1 MAQINGSTAQLP
13 SHFAYYIIWEE
24 TDVNVANNT
33 SVVTAYVYVQKV
45 GSYNVQSANNNH
57 YLYIDGTGFNA
68 NNYVDMNPETTPRL
82 LVSGS
87 KTITHNADGSKSI
100 TISASGDICKISGAT
115 YSPQS
120 GSGSATVSLTTIP
133 RRATLSGN
141 ADLTIGNNKAYSLT
155 NNGALYVRM
164 EYWILGNGG
173 WYRVKNQNNGTG
185 TSGTFTMSADD
196 NNAMYSRMPNVTS
209 ASAIMRAYT
218 YSDASYTTQVGDY
231 HDVNGTVS
239 INTTT
244 NKPTFTD
251 YAVANVDKS
260 VEVVDKYSNS
270 LVTSSTS
277 TLLGSDSKMI
287 KGYSKLRA
295 TISTANKMVALNY
308 ATNVKYRFVAG
319 AKQTEA
325 NYSADSTVTIDI
337 DNATTKDVS
346 VLAIDSRSLS
356 TSVAKSLDYLA
367 DYTPISIWGL
377 TLVRDNGVDDG
388 TKLQISG
395 KLWKEYFG
403 GGTSGVLNTVTAHYR
418 YKETTESWSAQT
430 WNAITLTD
438 DGSGNLSYDDYV
450 NGDLGAS
457 GFDPEKS
464 YNVEV
469 RVFDKLSQMIVESTL
484 SVGVPVMHMVRQG
497 ISLGAR
503 YDSAEGGNLQ
513 VMGRN
518 IFKMLSNSF
527 SRQSVINGNFD
538 IWQRGISFT
547 ISPATVTYTADRWR
561 TYTDANGGTLPTITV
576 ARGLL
581 SSGELEKSFYYN
593 RLTMNGAGSSLGN
606 NATVEVGT
614 NIENG
619 TRFLCGDG
627 KKLTLTFWARSSIAN
642 KTLGVKFIQYYGSG
656 GSPTTQEVLSDQ
668 GQAVLLTSSWQ
679 KYTIEIETNT
689 LSGKTFGTNNDDFF
703 RFFFSYY
710 WGSTR
715 NAEMGGNATT
725 NMANGTVDIA
735 QIQLVAGDKE
745 LPFFPR
751 DFREELSLC
760 QRYYQKGFNYGT
772 TPANNSELVWRT
784 SLAPAGSYCRYN
796 YVFPVEMRT
805 TPVLTLYGV
814 SSSNWDYFN
823 GSWQTMTTNYYWTTN
838 KYLDVELVGVA
849 SVGVWL
855 IRGQWTANADF

>member
-1 MAQINGSTAQLP
+1 MATIQGSCSLNPTRY
-13 SHFAYYIIWEE
+13 SYYAEWSESNI
-24 TDVNVANNT
+24 NVANNT
-33 SVVTAYVYVQKV
+33 SDVTVNVYIQKIS
-45 GSYNVQSANNNH
+45 SYNSEGSNNSNT
-57 YLYIDGTGFNA
+57 LYIDGTPYTTSGL
-68 NNYVDMNPETTPRL
+68 YIDMNPETTPRL
-82 LVSGS
+82 VASGT
-87 KTITHNADGSKSI
+87 KTVTHNADGSKSI
-100 TISASGDICKISGAT
+100 SISCSGSLPYGNG
-115 YSPQS
+115 YGPQS
-120 GSGSATVSLTTIP
+120 GSLSATVTLTTIP

-141 ADLTIGNNKAYSLT
+141 ADLTIGNNKTYNLT
-155 NNGALYVRM
+155 NNGGLYVRM

-218 YSDASYTTQVGDY
+218 YSDSGYITQVGDY

-239 INTTT
+239 INQTT

-277 TLLGSDSKMI
+277 TLLGSDTKMI
-287 KGYSKLRA
+287 KGYSKIQA

-308 ATNVKYRFVAG
+308 ATNIKYRFIAG

-356 TSVAKSLDYLA
+356 TSVAKSLSYLA

-418 YKETTESWSAQT
+418 YKETTDSWDSQT
-430 WNAITLTD
+430 WTAITLTD

-469 RVFDKLSQMIVESTL
+469 RVFDKLSQMIVEETL
-484 SVGVPVMHMVRQG
+484 SVGTPVMHMTKNG

-503 YDSAEGGNLQ
+503 YDSEEGGNLQ
-513 VMGRN
+513 VLGQNILNWFYPVGTIYETTSTDLDTITKMATHFGGTWEVYGAGRVLVGKASSGTFATAGATMGAETHT
-518 IFKMLSNSF
+518 ITTAEMPTHPHEMYGTK
-527 SRQSVINGNFD
+527 NFAEY
-538 IWQRGISFT
+538 SST
-547 ISPATVTYTADRWR
+547 PYASTSLVTNEGTCVKVYWN
-561 TYTDANGGTLPTITV
+561 NGG
-576 ARGLL
+576 
-581 SSGELEKSFYYN
+581 
-593 RLTMNGAGSSLGN
+593 
-606 NATVEVGT
+606 AT
-614 NIENG
+614 N
-619 TRFLCGDG
+619 F
-627 KKLTLTFWARSSIAN
+627 
-642 KTLGVKFIQYYGSG
+642 KTWNTSNTGGG
-656 GSPTTQEVLSDQ
+656 GSH
-668 GQAVLLTSSWQ
+668 
-679 KYTIEIETNT
+679 
-689 LSGKTFGTNNDDFF
+689 NN
-703 RFFFSYY
+703 
-710 WGSTR
+710 
-715 NAEMGGNATT
+715 
-725 NMANGTVDIA
+725 
-735 QIQLVAGDKE
+735 IQPSIVVY
-745 LPFFPR
+745 
-751 DFREELSLC
+751 
-760 QRYYQKGFNYGT
+760 RYR
-772 TPANNSELVWRT
+772 RT
-784 SLAPAGSYCRYN
+784 A
-796 YVFPVEMRT
+796 
-805 TPVLTLYGV
+805 
-814 SSSNWDYFN
+814 
-823 GSWQTMTTNYYWTTN
+823 
-838 KYLDVELVGVA
+838 
-849 SVGVWL
+849 
-855 IRGQWTANADF
+855 

>member
-1 MAQINGSTAQLP
+1 MAQINGSTAYLP

-141 ADLTIGNNKAYSLT
+141 ADLTIGNNKTYSLT
-155 NNGALYVRM
+155 NNGGLYVRM

-218 YSDASYTTQVGDY
+218 YSDSGYTTQVGDY

-277 TLLGSDSKMI
+277 TLLGSDTKMI
-287 KGYSKLRA
+287 KGYSKIQA
-295 TISTANKMVALNY
+295 TISTANKMVALNS
-308 ATNVKYRFVAG
+308 ATAVKYRFVAG

-356 TSVAKSLDYLA
+356 TSVAKSLSYLA

-430 WNAITLTD
+430 WTVITLTD

-484 SVGVPVMHMVRQG
+484 SVGTPVMHMTKNG

-503 YDSAEGGNLQ
+503 YDTDEGGALQ
-513 VMGRN
+513 VLGRRFEKIPAIPLYMFNAYFSSSQN
-518 IFKMLSNSF
+518 ISDEQVVIPDTEEYDYGSIYNNSNG
-527 SRQSVINGNFD
+527 RVTIPVNG
-538 IWQRGISFT
+538 IYEVGFT
-547 ISPATVTYTADRWR
+547 IGVSGNLDTDRPGIKIFI
-561 TYTDANGGTLPTITV
+561 NNV
-576 ARGLL
+576 ASR
-581 SSGELEKSFYYN
+581 Y
-593 RLTMNGAGSSLGN
+593 
-606 NATVEVGT
+606 
-614 NIENG
+614 I
-619 TRFLCGDG
+619 TRFH
-627 KKLTLTFWARSSIAN
+627 S
-642 KTLGVKFIQYYGSG
+642 
-656 GSPTTQEVLSDQ
+656 
-668 GQAVLLTSSWQ
+668 
-679 KYTIEIETNT
+679 
-689 LSGKTFGTNNDDFF
+689 
-703 RFFFSYY
+703 
-710 WGSTR
+710 
-715 NAEMGGNATT
+715 
-725 NMANGTVDIA
+725 
-735 QIQLVAGDKE
+735 
-745 LPFFPR
+745 
-751 DFREELSLC
+751 
-760 QRYYQKGFNYGT
+760 
-772 TPANNSELVWRT
+772 
-784 SLAPAGSYCRYN
+784 
-796 YVFPVEMRT
+796 
-805 TPVLTLYGV
+805 
-814 SSSNWDYFN
+814 SSSNFFYASSSYQIKLSKDDYF
-823 GSWQTMTTNYYWTTN
+823 TFVADLDRVTTFNNLYCNFWCRIIAT
-838 KYLDVELVGVA
+838 
-849 SVGVWL
+849 
-855 IRGQWTANADF
+855 I

>member
-13 SHFAYYIIWEE
+13 SHFSYYIIWEE

-133 RRATLSGN
+133 RRATITGSAN
-141 ADLTIGNNKAYSLT
+141 LTIGNNHPYTL
-155 NNGALYVRM
+155 NNSGGLYVKLVM
-164 EYWILGNGG
+164 Y
-173 WYRVKNQNNGTG
+173 VFNGTTYDTVITSNRG
-185 TSGTFTMSADD
+185 TGSSGTLELGTTENNILYSA
-196 NNAMYSRMPNVTS
+196 MPNATS
-209 ASAIMRAYT
+209 TYYTLRAYT
-218 YSDASYTTQVGDY
+218 YSDAGYTTQVGDY
-231 HDVNGTVS
+231 HDVAGFVYVNQ
-239 INTTT
+239 TT

-260 VEVVDKYSNS
+260 IEVVDKYSNS

-277 TLLGSDSKMI
+277 TLLGSDTKMI
-287 KGYSKLRA
+287 KGYSKLQA

-319 AKQTEA
+319 TKQTEA

-356 TSVAKSLDYLA
+356 TSVAKSLSYLA

-418 YKETTESWSAQT
+418 FKETTESWSAQT
-430 WNAITLTD
+430 WTAITLTD
-438 DGSGNLSYDDYV
+438 DGSGNLSYDDYI

-464 YNVEV
+464 YSIEV
-469 RVFDKLSQMIVESTL
+469 RVFDKLSQMIVEETL
-484 SVGVPVMHMVRQG
+484 SVGTPVMHIVKEG

-503 YDSAEGGNLQ
+503 YDSDEGGSIQILGKNSLITGWYPAIETWTYDAVNRFKISGDYTGIYQVGDKIKLTQTTVKYFRITAISYSSPNTTVTVEAFNLYALADATITD
-513 VMGRN
+513 RY
-518 IFKMLSNSF
+518 F
-527 SRQSVINGNFD
+527 SRIETPLGFPAREKVLYNGSDSASITLSESSAYFSRLLVFYHQDTRKYVEMVDVAGSGAPMTTMSYLGYFDSAYRIRIGSSQIIVSGTSVYFYGV
-538 IWQRGISFT
+538 GGSY
-547 ISPATVTYTADRWR
+547 S
-561 TYTDANGGTLPTITV
+561 TDTTSSSAVGFSDVKIIPTIYKV
-576 ARGLL
+576 IG
-581 SSGELEKSFYYN
+581 
-593 RLTMNGAGSSLGN
+593 
-606 NATVEVGT
+606 
-614 NIENG
+614 I
-619 TRFLCGDG
+619 
-627 KKLTLTFWARSSIAN
+627 
-642 KTLGVKFIQYYGSG
+642 
-656 GSPTTQEVLSDQ
+656 
-668 GQAVLLTSSWQ
+668 
-679 KYTIEIETNT
+679 
-689 LSGKTFGTNNDDFF
+689 
-703 RFFFSYY
+703 
-710 WGSTR
+710 
-715 NAEMGGNATT
+715 
-725 NMANGTVDIA
+725 
-735 QIQLVAGDKE
+735 
-745 LPFFPR
+745 
-751 DFREELSLC
+751 
-760 QRYYQKGFNYGT
+760 RY
-772 TPANNSELVWRT
+772 
-784 SLAPAGSYCRYN
+784 
-796 YVFPVEMRT
+796 
-805 TPVLTLYGV
+805 
-814 SSSNWDYFN
+814 
-823 GSWQTMTTNYYWTTN
+823 
-838 KYLDVELVGVA
+838 
-849 SVGVWL
+849 
-855 IRGQWTANADF
+855 